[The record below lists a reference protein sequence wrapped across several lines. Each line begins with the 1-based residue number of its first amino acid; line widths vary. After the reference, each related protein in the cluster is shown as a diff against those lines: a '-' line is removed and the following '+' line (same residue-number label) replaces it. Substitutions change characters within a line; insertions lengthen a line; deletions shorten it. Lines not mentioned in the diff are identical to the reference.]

1 MFTIGD
7 ENSGVPKVYINI
19 MLIFYQVYINVS
31 GELIVCYK
39 VKNKMIYRWHFV
51 ILIDHEESI

>member
-1 MFTIGD
+1 MFTISN

-19 MLIFYQVYINVS
+19 MLIFYQVYINAP

-39 VKNKMIYRWHFV
+39 VKNKMTYI
-51 ILIDHEESI
+51 